1 MNKSTLTTAAAL
13 IGLLVAGCSAPDNA
27 SETVH
32 AAPAAE
38 TVTAPDEDMTLPSG
52 IGGLTIAELHQDA
65 AATLATIPARPASGQ
80 YTGVPEYA
88 ASYETTAP
96 AFPVTYF
103 TLESRTRAGIFH
115 VFQMTAALRA

>member
-38 TVTAPDEDMTLPSG
+38 TVTVPDEDMSLPSG

-65 AATLATIPARPASGQ
+65 AATLAGIPQAAPAGQ

-88 ASYETTAP
+88 ASYETAAP

-103 TLESRTRAGIFH
+103 TVESNQRPGIFH
-115 VFQMTAALRA
+115 VYNVVAAIRA

>member
-13 IGLLVAGCSAPDNA
+13 IGLLVAGCTAPDNA
-27 SETVH
+27 AETVSK
-32 AAPAAE
+32 APAVE
-38 TVTAPDEDMTLPSG
+38 TVTAPNEDMSLPSG

-80 YTGVPEYA
+80 YTGVSEYV
-88 ASYETTAP
+88 ASYETAAP

-103 TLESRTRAGIFH
+103 TMESNQRPGIFH
-115 VFQMTAALRA
+115 VYNVVAAIRA